1 MEMQTP
7 VPSTPPPKISM
18 AMLRELKAALPD
30 DDDDYEVVPPK
41 AEAVRAAVQ
50 ADSNVVLE
58 PQPKDN
64 VVPIKPAPA
73 PEEVSAS
80 DYAAKTAAAIA
91 ASGLGATAAAA
102 AVNAASATGQPTQAA
117 KPPQGTIHL
126 NPSVTRGEPKVA
138 APRSSPRA
146 QARAEARANPSNE
159 ERIDRMATP
168 AERAM
173 MLGFKPFTSMFGQ
186 KPKSVGLS
194 NEMLGQWEQGI
205 AAASLKDASLSAAD
219 AHSALTN
226 TPKDAL
232 KGDVEAAAKKA
243 ADAVGKF
250 EKAAQSA
257 SLIRDPLAKEQALT
271 NVKSATEQF
280 GKTLDGAKEKFG
292 DVVNFDA
299 MMKQMKEMADKIAE
313 MMAKVAEAIQSVLP
327 GPKR

>member
-1 MEMQTP
+1 MEMQTAA
-7 VPSTPPPKISM
+7 PSTPPKISM

-41 AEAVRAAVQ
+41 VDAARQ
-50 ADSNVVLE
+50 GLK
-58 PQPKDN
+58 KDN
-64 VVPIKPAPA
+64 VVPIKAAPE
-73 PEEVSAS
+73 PEEVSEA
-80 DYAAKTAAAIA
+80 DYAAKAAAALA
-91 ASGLGATAAAA
+91 ASGLGATATAAA
-102 AVNAASATGQPTQAA
+102 ATTVTAAGQPAQAV
-117 KPPQGTIHL
+117 KPQQGTIHL

-146 QARAEARANPSNE
+146 QARVEAKANAENGE
-159 ERIDRMATP
+159 HIDRMATP
-168 AERAM
+168 AERAL
-173 MLGFKPFTSMFGQ
+173 MLGMRPFTSMFGK

-232 KGDVEAAAKKA
+232 KVDVETAAKKA

-257 SLIRDPLAKEQALT
+257 SLVRDPLAKEQALT
-271 NVKSATEQF
+271 NVKSAAEQF

-292 DVVNFDA
+292 DVFNFDA

-313 MMAKVAEAIQSVLP
+313 MMAKVAEAIQSVVP